1 MKFLGTREVRFEEAK
16 EAAAELYATITG
28 DVEEVGFVSYFIV
41 LSQLKYSCILID
53 IICMPRRTYSTKA
66 DNVKSFSTIFAFLY

>member
-28 DVEEVGFVSYFIV
+28 DVEEVGGNFHVDCFVLYLFWSVYQFCFLINFIFINIA
-41 LSQLKYSCILID
+41 LL
-53 IICMPRRTYSTKA
+53 
-66 DNVKSFSTIFAFLY
+66 N